1 MTLDR
6 NCVSVVVPLYNEQ
19 DTLLELWQRLQ
30 ASLAA
35 LPFEKREILLVSDG
49 STDRSEEIIADL
61 VHRCAEAK
69 GVFLTRNFGHQ
80 AAVSIGLAESIGSVV
95 AVMDGDLQDPPEVL
109 PRLIAASG
117 GGRRGLRH
125 SPEPERDGSPAHGL
139 PRLLSSAALRRRMP
153 NAFGLRRLLLHAAR
167 GRRGDRP
174 SAGTQPLRPRFACL
188 GGLSASR
195 RRVRTGLEVR
205 RQTEIHTAK
214 PVRPGLRR
222 PLFLFQ
228 AARRA
233 IQFTG
238 FLVALVS
245 LLVAL
250 AYVVWYLL
258 APQSFPQGFATLVVS
273 IWFLGGVQLFS
284 LGVLG
289 EYVTRTCDESRRRPV
304 ALVRQVLVNP
314 NPGLDASAV
323 RRIRSLN
330 PAVAYKS

>member
-6 NCVSVVVPLYNEQ
+6 NCVSVVVPIYNEQ
-19 DTLLELWQRLQ
+19 DTLRELWQRLQ

-35 LPFEKREILLVSDG
+35 LPFETREILLVSDG
-49 STDRSEEIIADL
+49 STDGSEEIIADL
-61 VHRCAEAK
+61 VHRHAEAK

-80 AAVSIGLAESIGSVV
+80 AAVSIGLAESNGSVV

-109 PRLIAASG
+109 PRLVAALEAG
-117 GGRRGLRH
+117 ADVAYGIRKNRK
-125 SPEPERDGSPAHGL
+125 ETT
-139 PRLLSSAALRRRMP
+139 LRRRPTTSSIVCCTSSP
-153 NAFGLRRLLLHAAR
+153 NAECLWTPVTSVACGVRSSRRSSVCRNATVSSVVCVR
-167 GRRGDRP
+167 GWVIGK
-174 SAGTQPLRPRFACL
+174 
-188 GGLSASR
+188 SASSTSGTR
-195 RRVRTGLEVR
+195 GSRADRNTHCGACSAWPM
-205 RQTEIHTAK
+205 TASFPFSK
-214 PVRPGLRR
+214 LP
-222 PLFLFQ
+222 
-228 AARRA
+228 ARA

-238 FLVALVS
+238 FLIALVS

-258 APQSFPQGFATLVVS
+258 APQSFPRGFATLVVS

-314 NPGLDASAV
+314 KCP
-323 RRIRSLN
+323 
-330 PAVAYKS
+330 P